1 MVTIS
6 MATIEELTGRI
17 RELYLE
23 DQIPWVVGY
32 SGGKDST
39 ATLQLV
45 WQALDGLK
53 GEERQHKPVH
63 VISTDTLVESPVV
76 AAWVNRSLMK
86 IQAAACERDL
96 SFLAHRLIPRVAD
109 TFWVNLIGNG
119 YPAPRHKFRWCTSRL
134 KIAPSNDFIKSMISK
149 HGEAIV
155 VLGTRSAESASRAA
169 TMKNYERQ
177 GTREWLS
184 KNGSLDN
191 SYVFPPIAD
200 WTNDDVWFYLM
211 QIPNPWGHSNKE
223 LLSLYRGA
231 SADGEC
237 PLVLDTSTPS
247 CGSSRFG
254 CWVCTMVDEDK
265 SMQAMI
271 INDESK
277 AWMMPLL
284 ELRNEI
290 GNLDDRERRDFRRMT
305 GRIMIFNG
313 RAVHGPYKKEW
324 RQYWLKRLLEV
335 EKTIHEI
342 APPEFSDITLIT
354 EEELNEI
361 RRIWLMEKHEFEDT
375 LPQLVESVR
384 GKPFVRQ
391 DDFFNKIFGRDEWE
405 LLQELCGN
413 DPLYLELQSSLLD
426 TEQHAVAFALRRGIL
441 DELETLIRRCYYKG
455 EDDAVNLSSLRN
467 KRKLNLEKDLK
478 ERLLERAE
486 A

>member
-6 MATIEELTGRI
+6 MDIVEELTKRI
-17 RELYLE
+17 RELYLA

-45 WQALDGLK
+45 WHALSGLQ

-86 IQAAACERDL
+86 IQTAACEKDL
-96 SFLAHRLIPRVAD
+96 PFFAHRLTPRVAD
-109 TFWVNLIGNG
+109 TFWVNLIGLG
-119 YPAPRHKFRWCTSRL
+119 YPAPRPKFRWCTSRL
-134 KIAPSNDFIKSMISK
+134 KITPSNDFIKSMISR

-155 VLGTRSAESASRAA
+155 VLGTRSTESSSRAA
-169 TMKNYERQ
+169 TMERYAQ
-177 GTREWLS
+177 MGTRELLS
-184 KNGSLDN
+184 INGGLDN

-211 QIPNPWGHSNKE
+211 QMPNPWGHSNKE

-237 PLVLDTSTPS
+237 PLVVDTSTPS

-271 INDESK
+271 INDENK
-277 AWMMPLL
+277 AWLMPLL

-290 GNLDDRERRDFRRMT
+290 GNLHDRQSRDFRRMS

-324 RQYWLKRLLEV
+324 REYWLKRLLEV
-335 EKTIHEI
+335 ENTLHEI
-342 APPEFSDITLIT
+342 APSEFSNITLIT
-354 EEELNEI
+354 DEELREI

-375 LPQLVESVR
+375 LPKIVESVR
-384 GKPFVRQ
+384 GKPFFCP
-391 DDFFNKIFGRDEWE
+391 DNFSNTIFGRDEWE
-405 LLQELCGN
+405 LLQELCDD

-426 TEQHAVAFALRRGIL
+426 TEQHAVAFALRRGML
-441 DELETLIRRCYYKG
+441 DELETLIRRCYYNG
-455 EDDAVNLSSLRN
+455 EEDAVNFSSLRN
-467 KRKLNLEKDLK
+467 ERKLSLEKDLK
-478 ERLLERAE
+478 ERLLEGMGV
-486 A
+486 